1 MNILEFAINMEKEG
15 EAFYLSQAKENEN
28 NGLFSVFS
36 ILAEDE
42 KQHAEIL
49 TDFQNKETANLP
61 ESGLSVNT
69 SIFKGQIKSDIK
81 QPPAQLDA
89 YREALKK
96 EQESIDLY
104 KDLLDKSE
112 IADDT
117 DIFGYLIKQ
126 EELHYTIIEDI
137 IFHLEKAESWV
148 ESAEF
153 GVREDY

>member
-81 QPPAQLDA
+81 QTPAQLDA